1 MQTFRLC
8 MAILAALAIAGLGH
22 VPARADVPF
31 PLQNSGVP
39 YPMQTWPEAE
49 AGSALRVTITARMA
63 SVLAVPKGAL
73 ARTKA
78 MVVVHGGKI
87 LGEWYNR
94 GITADTRLQ
103 SWSMAKSMLHAALG
117 LAIADGRI
125 DPSLPLAA
133 PEWQSKQD
141 PRKRIT
147 VLQLAQMTDGLRF
160 DENYA
165 DAGSHAMQMLFG
177 AGRGDVGAA
186 AARASLAHEPGTHWS
201 YSSGSANILSRHL
214 RDRLGGGV
222 AYARFLRERLLD
234 PIGMRSAVPE
244 FDASGT
250 WIGSSYVHA
259 TARDYARFGLL
270 YLRGGLWNGKQV
282 IPRDWVERAR
292 TPTMASRGEY
302 GALFWLNA
310 PDPDTGK
317 AAISARLPEDLFLE
331 RGFGGQ
337 IIAIIPSRDAVVV
350 MLNANYADD
359 PSPIIDLV
367 ASLLDLLPTS

>member
-1 MQTFRLC
+1 MQTFRLR
-8 MAILAALAIAGLGH
+8 MAILASLAFAGLGL
-22 VPARADVPF
+22 VPARAEVPF
-31 PLQNSGVP
+31 PQQHPAVP
-39 YPMQTWPEAE
+39 YPLVTWPEAE
-49 AGSALRVTITARMA
+49 ADSALRVSITKRVET
-63 SVLAVPKGAL
+63 VLDAPKGAL

-78 MVVVHGGKI
+78 MIVVHGGI
-87 LGEWYNR
+87 IIGEWYGK
-94 GITADTRLQ
+94 GITPYTRLQ
-103 SWSMAKSMLHAALG
+103 SWSVAKSMLHAALG

-125 DPSLPLAA
+125 APSRPLPA
-133 PEWQSKQD
+133 PEWQSKED

-177 AGRGDVGAA
+177 GGRGDVGAA

-214 RDRLGGGV
+214 RDRLGGGA

-234 PIGMRSAVPE
+234 RLGMRSAVPE
-244 FDASGT
+244 FDAAGT

-270 YLRGGLWNGKQV
+270 YLRGGLWTGEQL
-282 IPRDWVERAR
+282 IPRDWVEHAR

-317 AAISARLPEDLFLE
+317 AAISARLPEDLFLA

-337 IIAIIPSRDAVVV
+337 IIAIVPSRDAVVV

-367 ASLLDLLPTS
+367 ASLLNLLPSA

>member
-1 MQTFRLC
+1 
-8 MAILAALAIAGLGH
+8 MAILASLAFAGLVL
-22 VPARADVPF
+22 VPARAEVPF
-31 PLQNSGVP
+31 PQQDPAIP
-39 YPMQTWPEAE
+39 YPLVAWPEAD
-49 AGSALRVTITARMA
+49 AYSSARVAITKRMA
-63 SVLAVPKGAL
+63 SALDAPKGAL

-78 MVVVHGGKI
+78 MIIVHSGKI
-87 LGEWYNR
+87 LGEWYGK

-103 SWSMAKSMLHAALG
+103 SWSVAKSMLHAALG
-117 LAIADGRI
+117 LAIADGHI
-125 DPSLPLAA
+125 DPSRPLPA
-133 PEWQSKQD
+133 PEWQAKGD
-141 PRKRIT
+141 PRRGIT
-147 VLQLAQMTDGLRF
+147 LLQLAQMTDGLGF
-160 DENYA
+160 DEDYA
-165 DAGSHAMQMLFG
+165 DADSHAMQMLFG

-214 RDRLGGGV
+214 RDRLGGGA

-244 FDASGT
+244 FDAAGT

-270 YLRGGLWNGKQV
+270 YLRGGFWNGEQL
-282 IPRDWVERAR
+282 IPREWVERAR

-310 PDPDTGK
+310 ADPDTGK
-317 AAISARLPEDLFLE
+317 AAISARLPEDLFLA

-337 IIAIIPSRDAVVV
+337 IIAIVPSRDAVVV

-367 ASLLDLLPTS
+367 ASLLDLLPSS

>member
-1 MQTFRLC
+1 MQTFRLR
-8 MAILAALAIAGLGH
+8 MAILASLAFAGLGF
-22 VPARADVPF
+22 VPAGAEVPF
-31 PLQNSGVP
+31 PQQDPAVP
-39 YPMQTWPEAE
+39 YPLVTWPEAE
-49 AGSALRVTITARMA
+49 ADSALHVSITKRMET
-63 SVLAVPKGAL
+63 VLDAPKGAL

-78 MVVVHGGKI
+78 MIIVHGGKI
-87 LGEWYNR
+87 IGEWYGK
-94 GITADTRLQ
+94 GISPDTRLQ
-103 SWSMAKSMLHAALG
+103 SWSVAKSMLHAALG

-125 DPSLPLAA
+125 APSRPLPA
-133 PEWQSKQD
+133 PEWQSKED

-177 AGRGDVGAA
+177 GGRGDVGAA

-214 RDRLGGGV
+214 RDRLGGGA

-234 PIGMRSAVPE
+234 RLGMRSAFPE
-244 FDASGT
+244 FDAAGT

-270 YLRGGLWNGKQV
+270 YLRGGFWNGEQL

-310 PDPDTGK
+310 ADPDTGK
-317 AAISARLPEDLFLE
+317 AAISARLPEDLFLA

-337 IIAIIPSRDAVVV
+337 IIAIVPSRDAVVV

-367 ASLLDLLPTS
+367 ASLLNLLPSA